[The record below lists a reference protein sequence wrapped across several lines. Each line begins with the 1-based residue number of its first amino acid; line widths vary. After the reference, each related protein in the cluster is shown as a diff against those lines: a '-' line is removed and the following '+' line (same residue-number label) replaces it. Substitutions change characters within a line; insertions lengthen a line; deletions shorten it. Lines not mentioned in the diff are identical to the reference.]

1 MLKTGGKKVRGFT
14 LVELLVVIAIIGI
27 LIALLLPAVQAARE
41 AARRSQCSNNLKQIG
56 LGMHNYESA
65 YKSFPFGSMVA
76 LGTGAPPAGLN
87 AQMWGT
93 RILPFIEQQALY
105 TQYDSRVPAIN
116 EAAAFGHSAAVIA
129 SNIQVISTPLAA
141 FACPSTPGSPA
152 DRVSNPVGL
161 AAGLLPG
168 FPALTWGAAPCDYV
182 CTAGLKGAFADIAY
196 SFNAGGSRD
205 GVMQEYCGNAGT
217 ALGLTSTANTPS
229 RIADVIDGTSNT
241 IMLAERV
248 GFPNIYGKGGIV
260 WASAKTAGTY
270 QDLAKANGGGWG
282 DIMNADEWI
291 SGALVTGPTY
301 PQPGGPCAINCS
313 NLRGDGFYSF
323 HPGGIQVLLADASV
337 RFVSEATNAF
347 ILASAITRKKGET
360 FSW

>member
-1 MLKTGGKKVRGFT
+1 
-14 LVELLVVIAIIGI
+14 VELLVVIAIIGI

-65 YKSFPFGSMVA
+65 YKSFPFGSMVS

-87 AQMWGT
+87 AQSWGT

-105 TQYDSRVPAIN
+105 AKFDSRVPPIN
-116 EAAAFGHSAAVIA
+116 EAVAFGHPAAIVA
-129 SNIQVISTPLAA
+129 SNIQVISTPLAV
-141 FACPSTPGSPA
+141 FACPSTPGSPEE
-152 DRVSNPVGL
+152 RVSNPVGIPAGML
-161 AAGLLPG
+161 AG
-168 FPALTWGAAPCDYV
+168 FPALTWGAAPCDYI
-182 CTAGLKGAFADIAY
+182 CTAGVRTTFANIAY
-196 SFNAGGSRD
+196 SGNAGGDRD
-205 GVMQEYCGNAGT
+205 GVMQEYCGNAGVT
-217 ALGLTSTANTPS
+217 LGLITSASSPS
-229 RIADVIDGTSNT
+229 RLADITDGTSNT

-260 WASAKTAGTY
+260 WASAKTAGPY
-270 QDLAKANGGGWG
+270 QDLAKVNGGGWG
-282 DIMNADEWI
+282 DIMNADNWI
-291 SGALVTGPTY
+291 SGSLVTGPAY
-301 PQPGGPCAINCS
+301 PSAGGPCAINCS
-313 NLRGDGFYSF
+313 SMRSEGLYSF

-347 ILASAITRKKGET
+347 VLASAITRKKGET